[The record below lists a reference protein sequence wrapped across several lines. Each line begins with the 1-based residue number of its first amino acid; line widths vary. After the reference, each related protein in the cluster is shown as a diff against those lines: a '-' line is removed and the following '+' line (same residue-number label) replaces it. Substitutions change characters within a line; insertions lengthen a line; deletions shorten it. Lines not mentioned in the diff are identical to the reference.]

1 VTTVS
6 ARPAY
11 GWTFLV
17 ARGRHEGYQ
26 PLLVP
31 DFLAESN
38 EYGVLGELTGGDSIV
53 RVRGLAGGDVAL
65 AQRNHR
71 LTDADLGDS
80 SGGPLTDEFGRPLE
94 LLYGFVVRAEGIG
107 ALEDADFAVA
117 RAEALRTYRRF
128 LTDESGFELESSKP
142 FALQSIPAT
151 AEPVPSALTSV
162 PSLATT
168 AEPAA
173 VVARPIAARRIV
185 LVALL
190 VVVVSAAAWA
200 LLLRGRSGPV
210 TDVEILGPSA
220 STVDCDSPITVR
232 ATIKTNAKA
241 TVTYHWESTLSSESE
256 PVAIDFPAA
265 ASKTVKT
272 TVQPQASSGAPIT
285 FTQTLVVDDPNSTE
299 SSRDYKFTCR

>member
-1 VTTVS
+1 
-6 ARPAY
+6 
-11 GWTFLV
+11 
-17 ARGRHEGYQ
+17 
-26 PLLVP
+26 
-31 DFLAESN
+31 
-38 EYGVLGELTGGDSIV
+38 
-53 RVRGLAGGDVAL
+53 
-65 AQRNHR
+65 
-71 LTDADLGDS
+71 
-80 SGGPLTDEFGRPLE
+80 
-94 LLYGFVVRAEGIG
+94 
-107 ALEDADFAVA
+107 
-117 RAEALRTYRRF
+117 
-128 LTDESGFELESSKP
+128 
-142 FALQSIPAT
+142 
-151 AEPVPSALTSV
+151 VPSALTSV

-200 LLLRGRSGPV
+200 LLLRGRGGPV